1 MARLARCVPAGNLT
15 WSAAR
20 RVTSARLPPLAGDRC
35 LVLRGR
41 AETGRGPW
49 IPLAY
54 LTPRASHPVRSPLP
68 AQSCLPCHRK
78 PGCARPPERQPQLEP
93 LLRGEGVGTSGEGPG
108 QSAGL
113 AALRRL
119 GLRHQ
124 ARRLLPGA
132 PPGVAASEGAPL
144 RAALGRAEVCLP
156 QEPAAGRGQSL
167 QNGGGGALPVPQAGP
182 LLQPALSSAAGPV
195 SPGSTAAS
203 RVGQCS
209 LCCKL
214 PETKKYQRP
223 CRSACSSFFPV
234 CPRPECALS
243 CVSTRQPVHGP
254 WYLSAT
260 DEMVENPP

>member
-1 MARLARCVPAGNLT
+1 M
-15 WSAAR
+15 AR

-35 LVLRGR
+35 LVPRGC

-54 LTPRASHPVRSPLP
+54 VTPRASHPVRSPLP

-78 PGCARPPERQPQLEP
+78 PGGVRPPERQPQLEP
-93 LLRGEGVGTSGEGPG
+93 LLRGEGVGRSGEGPG

-124 ARRLLPGA
+124 ARCLLPGA

-144 RAALGRAEVCLP
+144 RAAWGRAEVCLP

-167 QNGGGGALPVPQAGP
+167 QSGGPPPRPTGGSSPAARALLCSRASVPRIHCHLPGRAVFT
-182 LLQPALSSAAGPV
+182 LLQTPRNKEIPASVPFRLLFFLPSLSTS
-195 SPGSTAAS
+195 
-203 RVGQCS
+203 
-209 LCCKL
+209 
-214 PETKKYQRP
+214 
-223 CRSACSSFFPV
+223 
-234 CPRPECALS
+234 
-243 CVSTRQPVHGP
+243 
-254 WYLSAT
+254 
-260 DEMVENPP
+260 